1 MPADQAP
8 PADASDAVTE
18 LDGVELND
26 SKRQRIGEIRAA
38 EAAFPDLIAFLPP
51 NCNPTRE
58 FDLSNTKVKEAVM

>member
-38 EAAFPDLIAFLPP
+38 EAAFPDLIAFLP
-51 NCNPTRE
+51 
-58 FDLSNTKVKEAVM
+58 A

>member
-18 LDGVELND
+18 LDAVELND

-38 EAAFPDLIAFLPP
+38 EAAFPDLIAFRPFQHQGQ
-51 NCNPTRE
+51 RSRHV
-58 FDLSNTKVKEAVM
+58 SN